1 MIHDKDYMMRQVR
14 QLSELLSQLFL
25 GKNEGLS
32 TEETAEHLDSQ
43 LRSIFKKDWP
53 QISLLKTEEILDL
66 ISEKEAKDQADYFQL
81 LGNLFYLKA
90 NEAQKPEF
98 YAAAKTFYENY
109 LQKSGIYSLEI
120 VGRLAEI
127 SKKIK

>member
-43 LRSIFKKDWP
+43 LRSITR
-53 QISLLKTEEILDL
+53 SAL
-66 ISEKEAKDQADYFQL
+66 
-81 LGNLFYLKA
+81 
-90 NEAQKPEF
+90 
-98 YAAAKTFYENY
+98 
-109 LQKSGIYSLEI
+109 
-120 VGRLAEI
+120 
-127 SKKIK
+127 